1 MPVLTNIVIDA
12 VGEECAGGEGALSQ
26 ILMTVFGGPGGLF
39 TFAQSYPTIRMF
51 LAPPGV
57 RNRPAWY
64 PRFRPVVL
72 RLLQQHLLSRPQ
84 NLELLEDFQAELDP
98 DGVHYSIMSG
108 VTFVQDLHDQACQLM
123 LQPAPDPR
131 KRWVVPL
138 YICLLS
144 IDFFMYVLSTSL
156 FLYSWNFILVLS
168 TLFQQSV
175 DCSWRAYF
183 RFGSSNESC

>member
-1 MPVLTNIVIDA
+1 MSVLTNIVIDA

-138 YICLLS
+138 CICLLS
-144 IDFFMYVLSTSL
+144 IDFFHVFFVYFFVFV
-156 FLYSWNFILVLS
+156 FLEFYTGPF
-168 TLFQQSV
+168 
-175 DCSWRAYF
+175 
-183 RFGSSNESC
+183 